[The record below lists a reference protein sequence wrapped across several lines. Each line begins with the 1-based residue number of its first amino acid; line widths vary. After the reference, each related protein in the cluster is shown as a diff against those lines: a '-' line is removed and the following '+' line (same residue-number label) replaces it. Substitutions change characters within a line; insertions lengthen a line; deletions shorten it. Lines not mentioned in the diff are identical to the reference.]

1 MLRSQIY
8 SLVDDRTMVD
18 RELDELRYA
27 LADGHAVGA
36 QATVDDVHV
45 LLVALQHLH
54 KSYCCPH
61 ILGCVNADSIIQSGS

>member
-27 LADGHAVGA
+27 WQMDMQYVVALEVND
-36 QATVDDVHV
+36 V
-45 LLVALQHLH
+45 LLMVLQFAH
-54 KSYCCPH
+54 KSSCCPDV
-61 ILGCVNADSIIQSGS
+61 LSCADADSIIQSGS